1 MSDYSEDQGFFER
14 IGEFLADH
22 GRTIVSIIVVVLLV
36 GTGIYAYTRDGAD
49 NGIEERIEDLANQD
63 DADDEAE
70 KPNENDNSSEGT
82 TNNSS
87 TDQEQSDDISNTNDT
102 VEVPEDTEVVVV
114 NPDTSDITVK
124 AAQGD
129 GVTHL
134 AREAVDRYITDNSI
148 EGIEPGHRVYMET
161 TLKNQYYQES
171 LEVGQEI
178 TFTGSDLSQVV
189 KDAQNLNE
197 HQLANWAY
205 YAQYIHAY

>member
-1 MSDYSEDQGFFER
+1 MSEYSEDQGFFER

-36 GTGIYAYTRDGAD
+36 GTGIYAYTRDGSD

-63 DADDEAE
+63 EENQTEGEDQKQENQAE
-70 KPNENDNSSEGT
+70 TTDNSSTEG
-82 TNNSS
+82 NQPES
-87 TDQEQSDDISNTNDT
+87 TEETSTPTETEIVRVDEVSNDVTAR
-102 VEVPEDTEVVVV
+102 
-114 NPDTSDITVK
+114 
-124 AAQGD
+124 AAYGD
-129 GVTHL
+129 GVTNL
-134 AREAVDRYITDNSI
+134 AREAVSRYISENNI

-178 TFTGSDLSQVV
+178 TFTGSDLAQVIE
-189 KDAQNLNE
+189 DAQNLNE

-205 YAQYIHAY
+205 YAQFISAY